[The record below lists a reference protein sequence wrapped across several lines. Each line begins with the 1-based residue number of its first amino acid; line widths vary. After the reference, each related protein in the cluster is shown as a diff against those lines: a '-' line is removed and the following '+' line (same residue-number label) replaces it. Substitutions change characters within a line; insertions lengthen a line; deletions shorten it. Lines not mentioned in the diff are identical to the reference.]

1 MSRLSSHF
9 LRNRSVQRSLL
20 CAAGLTVGVSTELLH
35 SDSSRSFLAFHV
47 SNVNLSPTRCSSL
60 KKEKEPSQREATK
73 PMELLPREPRL
84 NGKVA
89 IVTGASRGLG
99 QAIAIRFVQE
109 GSKVG
114 T

>member
-1 MSRLSSHF
+1 MKLLS
-9 LRNRSVQRSLL
+9 
-20 CAAGLTVGVSTELLH
+20 
-35 SDSSRSFLAFHV
+35 
-47 SNVNLSPTRCSSL
+47 
-60 KKEKEPSQREATK
+60 
-73 PMELLPREPRL
+73 REPRL

-109 GSKVG
+109 GSNVG

>member
-1 MSRLSSHF
+1 MARFSSHF
-9 LRNRSVQRSLL
+9 RRNPSFQRSLL
-20 CAAGLTVGVSTELLH
+20 CAAGLTVGGSAELLH
-35 SDSSRSFLAFHV
+35 SDSSRSFLAFYV

-60 KKEKEPSQREATK
+60 KKEQAPLQRELTK
-73 PMELLPREPRL
+73 PMKLLSREPRL

-89 IVTGASRGLG
+89 IVTGESRGLG

-109 GSKVG
+109 GSNVG